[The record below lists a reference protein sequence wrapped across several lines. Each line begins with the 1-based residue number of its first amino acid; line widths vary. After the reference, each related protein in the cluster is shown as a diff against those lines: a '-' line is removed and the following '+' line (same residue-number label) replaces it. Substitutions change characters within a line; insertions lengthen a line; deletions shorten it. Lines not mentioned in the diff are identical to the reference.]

1 VLPVGQ
7 HLSTIG
13 NVGDFFALLVSHPFK
28 GSGAKTGAGPQ
39 KGESR
44 KWHGVKQRRPICRQ
58 SGSGCVN
65 IGPIKGRLIERQ

>member
-28 GSGAKTGAGPQ
+28 GSGAKTPRGHK
-39 KGESR
+39 KG
-44 KWHGVKQRRPICRQ
+44 KAKMARRQTETTYLQAVWLWLR
-58 SGSGCVN
+58 
-65 IGPIKGRLIERQ
+65 EYWTD

>member
-28 GSGAKTGAGPQ
+28 GSGAKPARGHKKGKAENGTASNRDDLSAGSPA
-39 KGESR
+39 
-44 KWHGVKQRRPICRQ
+44 
-58 SGSGCVN
+58 
-65 IGPIKGRLIERQ
+65 LAA